1 MDGFTSLEQLYKRV
15 KPALKSK
22 CKDLQRIGIDFVT
35 EEDIWN
41 YLKENIWC
49 KGNNL
54 TLGEMVND
62 IMTLRN
68 TDIIEYVQNIMKDMK
83 REVNVSNN

>member
-1 MDGFTSLEQLYKRV
+1 VDGFTSLEQLYKRV